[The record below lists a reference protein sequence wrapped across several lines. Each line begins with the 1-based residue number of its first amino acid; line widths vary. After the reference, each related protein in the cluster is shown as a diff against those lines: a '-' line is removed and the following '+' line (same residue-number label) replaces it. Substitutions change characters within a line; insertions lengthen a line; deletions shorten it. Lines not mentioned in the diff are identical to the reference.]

1 MRDRRGL
8 QPGRRVG
15 QLVFGGQP
23 FHPAVRPASAT
34 TPTPRRSD
42 IDLRQRE
49 VTVRGKGDK
58 GRIVGIGP
66 QAARSLGRY
75 LRAWTWHA
83 QAWQP
88 QLWLETGNREPL
100 TAAGIFR

>member
-1 MRDRRGL
+1 M
-8 QPGRRVG
+8 
-15 QLVFGGQP
+15 
-23 FHPAVRPASAT
+23 
-34 TPTPRRSD
+34 
-42 IDLRQRE
+42 RQRE

-100 TAAGIFR
+100 TAAGIYQMIRRRGRQSGVACTPTGSGTTSVTPGWTAAAAD